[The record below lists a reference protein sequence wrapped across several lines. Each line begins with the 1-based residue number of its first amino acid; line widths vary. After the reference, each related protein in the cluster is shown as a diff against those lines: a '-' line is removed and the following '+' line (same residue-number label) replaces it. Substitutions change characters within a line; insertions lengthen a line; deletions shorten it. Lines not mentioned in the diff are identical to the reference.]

1 MQLSDAFLD
10 DLVQRIT
17 DERSD
22 VFGAFYAPYLR
33 DGAQRIAGLAAALR
47 GPHTGDDPAGP
58 ADLAG
63 VAESALRSLM
73 GLCVETGVRTLIA
86 SFRAQDTGYE
96 AFHAR
101 LAQAPGREAVLDRFP
116 ELDRLLRLA
125 TARTART
132 VADVLHAAVADRA
145 ELDALLGGP
154 GRIVSVTPG
163 LGDAH
168 RGGRTVCLVVRD
180 DGSRAVYK
188 PQQDNCQQLLTSLR
202 TLLDADGSF
211 FGPLHPRTLVRP
223 AHVWQ
228 EFVVHADLDG
238 TAEHSARYFR
248 RFGRSAALLSML
260 GATDLHHENIIA
272 TPDGPVVIDTET
284 LVSLPNIAPGQAR
297 SAPAAASL
305 NLDIERSVLN
315 TLLFPARYAG
325 AKLDV
330 DISGIG
336 CVRPGASEHLQSYL
350 VVDAGTDD
358 IRFDRSQVVVEHGA
372 NMATVAGE
380 PLDPRR
386 WTDELVAG
394 FREART
400 LLAAHRDAVEAAV
413 RDSAGWAVRQVVRP
427 TYIYARFLEASTHP
441 VHLGS
446 RQDRAELLGKLPRH
460 YRGTAAESADAVHRE
475 EVAALLDLDV
485 PFFTVDC
492 DSGLLRGDFDEEIRS
507 AARLTPRESALAAV
521 RSFFDRPAD
530 RDPLYLRYALAGS
543 ADDVW
548 ERREPAPAGPAP
560 AAAPVHLADP
570 AGWHAL
576 LRDLVVGGA
585 DAPTWLTPRL
595 RGDGLRLGGV
605 DATLY
610 DGGGLLLHL
619 AQSAARTGVSPLGV
633 DLERVCA
640 SAVHGRPA
648 VLDGTPLS
656 MSPFTGVLSDL
667 VTDWEIRRL
676 TSPDA
681 RFPSGADAVRF
692 RPVDGPFDVDR
703 LSAADFDHLN
713 GYGGYLVHLAAHTAH
728 GATEITGAGTER
740 LLRRLV
746 TVDGDPAAHRE
757 GEELGLAHG
766 RFGRITALSA
776 MVAAGLDGDSGARA
790 HLERFAEAYGRHRW
804 QDAGL
809 RDRGD
814 GTGNGGW
821 CKGYAGLAY
830 AHAALLTA
838 LGEPA
843 GRVAEA
849 VAPEIDRVLDPTG
862 AVQDTAIAPDLS
874 LCHGLAGRIAVLC
887 HLADLL
893 HRPGLRDAA
902 AALRT
907 AFLDRYGDGGW
918 SCGIGT
924 EPLLPSYFLGL
935 SGWFA
940 AQAML
945 DHPGTGLP
953 RCLGGR

>member
-10 DLVQRIT
+10 DLVRRIT

-22 VFGAFYAPYLR
+22 VFGAFYTPYLR
-33 DGAQRIAGLAAALR
+33 DGAQRVAGLAAAL
-47 GPHTGDDPAGP
+47 PDPDTTDDPADI

-101 LAQAPGREAVLDRFP
+101 LARATGRQAVLDRFP

-180 DGSRAVYK
+180 DGTRAVYK

-272 TPDGPVVIDTET
+272 TPAGPVVIDTET
-284 LVSLPNIAPGQAR
+284 LVSLPNTAPEQGG
-297 SAPAAASL
+297 SMPAAAAL
-305 NLDIERSVLN
+305 NRDIEHSVLN

-325 AKLDV
+325 SKLDV

-358 IRFDRSQVVVEHGA
+358 IRFDRSQVVVEHGS

-400 LLAAHRDAVEAAV
+400 LLAAHRDAVEATV
-413 RDSAGWAVRQVVRP
+413 RESAGWAVRQVVRP
-427 TYIYARFLEASTHP
+427 TYVYARFLEASTHP

-460 YRGTAAESADAVHRE
+460 YRGTAAASADAVHRE

-521 RSFFDRPAD
+521 RSFFARPAD

-548 ERREPAPAGPAP
+548 ERREPATGPAP
-560 AAAPVHLADP
+560 TTSPVHLADP

-576 LRDLVVGGA
+576 LGDLVVGRA

-595 RGDGLRLGGV
+595 RGDGLRLGGI

-619 AQSAARTGVSPLGV
+619 AQSAARTGVSPVGV
-633 DLERVCA
+633 DPERVCA
-640 SAVHGRPA
+640 SAVRSRPA

-656 MSPFTGVLSDL
+656 MSPFTGALSDL

-681 RFPSGADAVRF
+681 RFRAGEEHVRF
-692 RPVDGPFDVDR
+692 HPVQGAFDVDG

-713 GYGGYLVHLAAHTAH
+713 GYGGYLVHLAAHTEH
-728 GATEITGAGTER
+728 GATEVTGAGAER

-746 TVDGDPAAHRE
+746 TVDGDPAEHPE
-757 GEELGLAHG
+757 GDELGLAHG

-776 MVAAGLDGDSGARA
+776 MVAAGLDEDSGARA

-814 GTGNGGW
+814 GGGNGGW
-821 CKGYAGLAY
+821 CKGYAGIAY

-843 GRVAEA
+843 GRIAEA
-849 VAPEIDRVLDPTG
+849 VAPEIARVTEPAG
-862 AVQDTAIAPDLS
+862 AGRSTAIAPDLS

-893 HRPGLRDAA
+893 ARPDLRDAA
-902 AALRT
+902 AALHT
-907 AFLDRYGDGGW
+907 AFLDRYGNGGW